1 MLVTTA
7 PRPVPEALTA
17 PTRGGHLWQVDVVRL
32 LTFAAVIAVHV
43 IAYTEQPDNQLA
55 GGAMMLLQYGREVF
69 FALTGFVLV
78 YSTRGRPLRLRS
90 FWRRRITFVAVPY
103 LVWTCVYYFYFV
115 VGPAQLRPSVTGFV
129 GDLMY
134 GQADYHLYVL
144 LVTIQLYLAFPLI
157 SRFVA
162 RTADRAVRVLVVVS
176 VVNIAWLAVLAYVDA
191 PPTWPGWFWFHSYEL
206 LPSYSMYVLAGCYA
220 AVHLDRI
227 QQVVATRTR
236 SLLTVAALCA
246 AAAIGFYALQL
257 PFMTPR
263 LANQVLQPAMTF
275 SCVAAVIAVYVVG
288 ARWAAGR
295 RRHQRA
301 IEVLSD
307 ASFGVYLA
315 HPLVLQLLTDYAGF
329 GNTDQALPPVVATL
343 LGYLIT
349 AAGATALSL
358 LARRT
363 PLSLALAGRPW
374 REGVKRPA
382 VSRSQSHEPA
392 LAGGVA
398 A

>member
-7 PRPVPEALTA
+7 PRPVPEAPTA

-32 LTFAAVIAVHV
+32 LTFAAVIGVHV
-43 IAYTEQPDNQLA
+43 IAYTEQPDNRLA
-55 GGAMMLLQYGREVF
+55 GAAMMLLQYGREVF

-78 YSTRGRPLRLRS
+78 YSTMGRPLRLKS
-90 FWRRRITFVAVPY
+90 FWRRRIMFVAVPY
-103 LVWTCVYYFYFV
+103 LVWTCIYYFYFV
-115 VGPAQLRPSVTGFV
+115 AGPAHMRATVTGFV

-134 GQADYHLYVL
+134 GQAEYHLYFL

-162 RTADRAVRVLVVVS
+162 RTAHRAVLVLIAVS

-191 PPTWPGWFWFHSYEL
+191 PPTWPGWLWFHSYEL

-227 QQVVATRTR
+227 QQAVMTR
-236 SLLTVAALCA
+236 SRQLLALAGLCA

-257 PFMTPR
+257 PFMSPR

-275 SCVAAVIAVYVVG
+275 SCVAAVIVVYIIG

-329 GNTDQALPPVVATL
+329 GNTGQARPPVVATI

-349 AAGATALSL
+349 AAGATAISL
-358 LARRT
+358 VARRT

-382 VSRSQSHEPA
+382 VSRTRSTEPA
-392 LAGGVA
+392 RDGGVA